1 MILVEF
7 ITKDIMLRN
16 TNLYENRMFTN
27 KKKCNMVC
35 GGKGRDKVRL
45 IKSLINTRVKI
56 VTLRVHYY

>member
-1 MILVEF
+1 MTLVKF
-7 ITKDIMLRN
+7 ITKDIMLSN

-27 KKKCNMVC
+27 KMKCNMVW

-56 VTLRVHYY
+56 VALRVHYY